1 MTDCSLNYE
10 FSARKIRIQNIL
22 CKKVVFL
29 FLFWNSKQ
37 FLYTISHILNLYFSF
52 TELVIQWT
60 MWCIF
65 CGLADARMSASE
77 KNLPVIGR
85 VKMLRNSRWDDR
97 ILGSN
102 CIAGLG
108 CLLIGC
114 CMGCWLPVLPVPDAP
129 GGADAAVC
137 TALCPDWLEEDDEL
151 LWWPWLPWW
160 GWGWPPPG
168 AS

>member
-77 KNLPVIGR
+77 KNLPVL
-85 VKMLRNSRWDDR
+85 VCFRNDFNPFCQPS
-97 ILGSN
+97 
-102 CIAGLG
+102 CAAAAAVYF
-108 CLLIGC
+108 C
-114 CMGCWLPVLPVPDAP
+114 CPVLKDTSRNLTSKYQRCYLVIVS
-129 GGADAAVC
+129 GYKKHSNLSKVHVF
-137 TALCPDWLEEDDEL
+137 
-151 LWWPWLPWW
+151 
-160 GWGWPPPG
+160 
-168 AS
+168 